1 MKISHYCGA
10 ALLVIMASGC
20 KVAGM
25 SGTTGTVLETGT
37 GNPVAGVTVI
47 LECRR
52 GKFPEGSE
60 KVRELQA
67 ITDKEGHYTFRTQD
81 LLGCNFAYVNAVK
94 VGYTYTAGFDLRYGH
109 DDYSTI
115 PERIVLTPVN
125 DVTMQRLNFLISMAK
140 ATSSPTPWYH
150 YMVLFGDF
158 AEAKRIA
165 KEDQE
170 IAYVATEFCPL
181 LIDLYSTLPEQ
192 DRNNIHGQS
201 VMSVGGVPTE
211 IDHEGEVEPYCK
223 RSGI

>member
-1 MKISHYCGA
+1 MKISQYCGA
-10 ALLVIMASGC
+10 VMLVMMASGC
-20 KVAGM
+20 QVAGM

-37 GNPVAGVTVI
+37 GNPVAGVAVI

-52 GKFPEGSE
+52 AKFPEGSE

-67 ITDKEGHYTFRTQD
+67 LTDREGHYTFRSQD
-81 LLGCNFAYVNAVK
+81 LTGCSFAYVKAEK
-94 VGYTYTAGFDLRYGH
+94 HGYASTARVDLRYGH

-115 PERIVLTPVN
+115 PETIVLTPVN
-125 DVTMQRLNFLISMAK
+125 DVTMQRLNFLVSMAK

-150 YMVLFGDF
+150 YMFLFGSF

-165 KEDQE
+165 KEDLE

-192 DRNNIHGQS
+192 DRNSIHGQS
-201 VMSVGGVPTE
+201 VMSGGGVPAK
-211 IDHEGEVEPYCK
+211 IDHDGAVVPYCK